1 MIRDFRYIIKR
12 IIIGLGIALSLF
24 YLKGYVAYAATIDTF
39 TVDGTQMS
47 NSSYYWQQGNTARI
61 FRLIGVGPETYD
73 TNLYVNMLFCVNTQ
87 DNIMSGDAWS
97 NANDTQS
104 FDGWGTRNSIG
115 INFTNVPCKLAGA
128 GYDSKIVQV
137 YGITRTGQDGGG
149 DIYMTVRLSINQ
161 ASSLSLLKYSISTEP
176 VELILSEKDYTDQLN
191 SMMTTITNTWQVEIN
206 KLQDI
211 WNVDQATLAEAQT
224 QTGWQKRIAEASEAL
239 HNLMNSDDIDGNDQ
253 DSKINTIKNSG
264 YNNASISD
272 IVLLPVTLLNTLVDG
287 LSSNSCTSFNL
298 GSFYNN
304 DIVLPCYTSSD
315 ISGWLGNAVY
325 TIVDLLMSFGVIL
338 GIRKLVLKIYNT
350 IVFLRE
356 GGNTVD

>member
-1 MIRDFRYIIKR
+1 MIKSSKYMIKR
-12 IIIGLGIALSLF
+12 IIIGIGIAIGVMCF
-24 YLKGYVAYAATIDTF
+24 KNYVSFAATIETF
-39 TVDGTQMS
+39 TIDGTQMT
-47 NSSYYWQQGNTARI
+47 NNTYYWKQGNDARI
-61 FRLIGVGPETYD
+61 FRLIGTGPEPYD

-87 DNIMSGDAWS
+87 DNVMSGDAWS

-115 INFTNVPCKLAGA
+115 INFTNVPCKLAGP
-128 GYDSKIVQV
+128 GYSSKIVQV

-161 ASSLSLLKYSISTEP
+161 ASSISLLKYSISTEP

-224 QTGWQKRIAEASEAL
+224 QTGWQKRMAEAAEAF
-239 HNLMNSDDIDGNDQ
+239 NRAVNDDGIDENDQ

-272 IVLLPVTLLNTLVDG
+272 IILLPVKVFQTAVNG
-287 LSSNSCTSFNL
+287 LSSNSCTSINL
-298 GSFYNN
+298 GTLY
-304 DIVLPCYTSSD
+304 DTELILPCISSSD
-315 ISGWLGNAVY
+315 MQNWLSVSVY
-325 TIVDLLMSFGVIL
+325 GLIDALMSFGVIL
-338 GIRKLVLKIYNT
+338 GIRKLVIKIYRT
-350 IVFLRE
+350 IVYLRD
-356 GGNTVD
+356 GGGTID